1 MNLLKYATAFFL
13 MILTPS
19 VISTPKSDVPV
30 KKDSTASIQKSV
42 EQTKSNPTLDDVIK
56 INVKERETIIDAS
69 GQALSQFPYEVINK
83 GSKPIKSIQWLSI
96 YTHNREVIYSQDMQL
111 ELDSPLPP
119 NQMIPINL
127 QIPFGKIDEK
137 FRPIFLNTKETI
149 KIYKIARIIEYS
161 DNKIISKE

>member
-96 YTHNREVIYSQDMQL
+96 YTHNREVIYSQDMQ
-111 ELDSPLPP
+111 
-119 NQMIPINL
+119 
-127 QIPFGKIDEK
+127 
-137 FRPIFLNTKETI
+137 
-149 KIYKIARIIEYS
+149 
-161 DNKIISKE
+161 